1 MDKIQDEIIEEFS
14 VFDDWL
20 DKYDYLIGLSEQLP
34 PIAAEHRTERYQIDG
49 CQSRVWV
56 DARLDDEGKMRF
68 TADSDAIITKGII
81 ALLIRVF
88 DGRTPQETVDLE
100 LYFIDAIG
108 LSANLTPTRAN
119 GLAAMV
125 KQMRLYALAYASK
138 NDDTKSSAR

>member
-20 DKYDYLIGLSEQLP
+20 DKYDYLIGLSDSLP
-34 PIAAEHRTERYQIDG
+34 AIVPEHRTEKYLIEG

-56 DARLDDEGKMRF
+56 DARLDGGKIF
-68 TADSDAIITKGII
+68 YSADSDAIITRGII
-81 ALLIRVF
+81 ALLIRVLN
-88 DGRTPQETVDLE
+88 GRSPQEVLDTD

-108 LSANLTPTRAN
+108 LSANLSPTRAN

-138 NDDTKSSAR
+138 KE

>member
-20 DKYDYLIGLSEQLP
+20 DKYDYLISLSDSLP
-34 PIAAEHRTERYQIDG
+34 AIAPEHRTEKYLIEG

-56 DARLDDEGKMRF
+56 DARMEEGKIF
-68 TADSDAIITKGII
+68 YSADSDAIITKGII
-81 ALLIRVF
+81 ALLIRVLN
-88 DGRTPQETVDLE
+88 GRTPQEVLDTD

-108 LSANLTPTRAN
+108 LSANLSPTRAN

-125 KQMRLYALAYASK
+125 KQMRLYALAFASK
-138 NDDTKSSAR
+138 KE